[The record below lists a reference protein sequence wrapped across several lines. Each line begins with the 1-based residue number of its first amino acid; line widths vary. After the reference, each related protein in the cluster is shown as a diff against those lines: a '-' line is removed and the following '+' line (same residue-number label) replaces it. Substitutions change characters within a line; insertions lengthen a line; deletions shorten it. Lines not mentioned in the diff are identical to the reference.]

1 MHANTF
7 LPKEESLK
15 LALSSVYE
23 SFGYR
28 RYKLSGFEEYSFYSD
43 NRSFLADEGFI
54 AFNNA
59 DGKLMALKPDIT
71 LSIVK
76 SAANEDVQFTR
87 AYYEE
92 SVYRSAGR
100 EEGFRE
106 MGQIGLELLG
116 NVEQY
121 GVAEVVYLALQ
132 SLKAIDS
139 NCILSLSHMSFVH
152 AIEAL
157 YFEDAEL
164 RASFEAAVKSKSP
177 HAIEQ
182 VLKKADIPE
191 KINEKLCTLFS
202 VAGKMEEALVQ
213 IEAIS
218 ELPESVACA
227 VHELRVLQ
235 KSLKAMQVDQY
246 VQIDLSLMH
255 TIDYYNG
262 VIFEGYVEKIPFPVL
277 SGGRYD
283 PLAKKF
289 KEGMCGVGFAVYLD
303 NMNLYYPQNRAY
315 DADVLIIS
323 EGDDTGAL
331 LKTVA
336 SFVDEGLTVR
346 VEPIAPKNFHAKKIL
361 YYKNGKV
368 REEN

>member
-1 MHANTF
+1 MVANTF

-43 NRSFLADEGFI
+43 NRAFLADEGFI

-76 SAANEDVQFTR
+76 SAANAEDHYTR

-116 NVEQY
+116 NVENY
-121 GVAEVVYLALQ
+121 GVAEVIFLALE
-132 SLKAIDS
+132 SLKAIDEH
-139 NCILSLSHMSFVH
+139 CVLSISHMSFVH
-152 AIEAL
+152 AVEEM
-157 YFEDAEL
+157 YFEDSVL
-164 RASFEAAVKSKSP
+164 RQEFENAVKSKSP
-177 HAIEQ
+177 HAIMQ
-182 VLKKADIPE
+182 IMQKTNLSDALKE
-191 KINEKLCTLFS
+191 SLCELFS
-202 VAGKMEEALVQ
+202 VAGKMEDALCR
-213 IEAIS
+213 IESIQG
-218 ELPESVACA
+218 LPQSIIQAVAD
-227 VHELRVLQ
+227 LRILQ
-235 KSLKAMQVDQY
+235 KALKTMQVDGL
-246 VQIDLSLMH
+246 VQVDLSLMH

-262 VIFEGYVEKIPFPVL
+262 IIFEGYVEKIPFPVL

-289 KEGMCGVGFAVYLD
+289 KEKMCGVGFAVYLD
-303 NMNLYYPQNRAY
+303 NMNLYYPQERTY

-323 EGDDTGAL
+323 EGDDTGNL
-331 LKTVA
+331 LGLVA
-336 SFVDEGLTVR
+336 SFVQKGLTVR
-346 VEPIAPKNFHAKKIL
+346 VEPVMPKGFHAKKIVHFE
-361 YYKNGKV
+361 NGKIK
-368 REEN
+368 EEI